1 MRSRGWIVLR
11 SRTIGANGIA
21 MSPASEMRVAPRAR
35 QSSGPMPGADDRSP
49 VVLVR
54 GAGEMASAAAWR
66 LYMAN
71 IRRICMTE
79 LDAPLCVR
87 RAVSFSTALESGSHS
102 VEGVMASAA
111 RDQEGIERA
120 WAQGQIAIVPRAHW
134 DALRNL
140 SPAVV
145 LDAILAKRNVGTKMS
160 DAPLVIALGPG
171 FVAGHDCHIVIETNR
186 GHDLGRILTS
196 GSAQPNTGVPGDIA
210 GHTAARVLR
219 AEADGVFLSE
229 RKIGDRV
236 ELGETVGVIDGTPVT
251 AAVGGILRGLIRPG
265 TQVSRGL
272 KLGDVDPR
280 AKPEYCNTISDKAR
294 AIAGSVLEAVM
305 RSHRISS
312 S

>member
-1 MRSRGWIVLR
+1 
-11 SRTIGANGIA
+11 
-21 MSPASEMRVAPRAR
+21 MSPASEMRIAPPPHRN
-35 QSSGPMPGADDRSP
+35 SEPMPGSDDRSP
-49 VVLVR
+49 IVLIR

-102 VEGVMASAA
+102 VEGITASIA
-111 RDQEGIERA
+111 RDREQIERA
-120 WAQGQIAIVPRAHW
+120 WAQGQIAIVARAHW

-145 LDAILAKRNVGTKMS
+145 IDGILAKRNLGTKMS

-196 GSAQPNTGVPGDIA
+196 GSAQSNTGVPGDIA

-236 ELGETVGVIDGTPVT
+236 ELGEIVGVVDGTPVT
-251 AAVGGILRGLIRPG
+251 AAVGGILRGLIRLG
-265 TQVSRGL
+265 THVPRGL

-280 AKPEYCNTISDKAR
+280 AKSDYCNTISDKAR
-294 AIAGSVLEAVM
+294 AISGSVLEAVM
-305 RSHRISS
+305 RSHRVS
-312 S
+312 